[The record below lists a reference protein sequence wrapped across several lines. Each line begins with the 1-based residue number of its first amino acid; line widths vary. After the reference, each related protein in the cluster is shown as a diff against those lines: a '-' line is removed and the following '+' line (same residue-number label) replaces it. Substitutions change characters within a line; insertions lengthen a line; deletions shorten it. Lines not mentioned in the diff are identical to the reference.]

1 MVIKVGINGFGRI
14 GRMVFKIGFED
25 KDIEFIAVNDLTPID
40 NLAYLLKYDSVYG
53 IYPKGVEVHGKNI
66 KVGGKEIKIFDERD
80 PAKLPWKKLSV
91 DVVVESTGVFRHVD
105 DARKHLKAGA
115 KKVFV
120 SAPTK
125 GGGKT
130 LVKGVNE
137 KEYDKGKHDIVNNA
151 SCTTNCVAPIVK
163 VLNDNLKVKKGFLT
177 TIHAYTSTQNLID
190 GPNKKIRRGRA
201 AAWNV
206 IPTTTGAAK
215 AVSEVIPELK
225 GKFDGIALRVPIP
238 CGSISDIVCSV
249 EKETSVEKV
258 NQLFKNVS
266 EHHLKGV
273 LEYSEEELVSSDI
286 LGNRHSAIV
295 DANMTR
301 VVNGN
306 LVKVL
311 AWYDNEWGFSARMV
325 DLIKILV

>member
-1 MVIKVGINGFGRI
+1 MVTKVGINGFGRI
-14 GRMVFKIGFED
+14 GRMVFKIGFEE
-25 KDIEFIAVNDLTPID
+25 KDIEFIAVNDLTPIN

-53 IYPKGVEVHGKNI
+53 VYPKGVKIHKKNI
-66 KVGGKEIKIFDERD
+66 KVGGKEIKIFSERD
-80 PAKLPWKKLSV
+80 PAKLPWKKLGV

-115 KKVFV
+115 KKVLV

-137 KEYDKGKHDIVNNA
+137 HEYNKGKHDILNNA
-151 SCTTNCVAPIVK
+151 SCTTNCVAPVVK
-163 VLNDNLKVKKGFLT
+163 VLNDNLKVKRGFLT
-177 TIHAYTSTQNLID
+177 TVHAYTSTQNLID
-190 GPNKKIRRGRA
+190 GPNKKIRRGRT
-201 AAWNV
+201 AAWNL

-215 AVSEVIPELK
+215 AVSEVITELK

-238 CGSISDIVCSV
+238 CGSISDIVCAV

-286 LGNRHSAIV
+286 LGNPHSAIV